1 MTYKEI
7 LQKYWGYPNFRG
19 IQSELVESIGSGRDT
34 LGLMPTG
41 GGKSITFQVPALAK
55 EGVCIV
61 ITPLISLMKDQVD
74 NLQRRHIKAAAI
86 FSGMQQHEII
96 STLENCIFGGIKLLY
111 ISPERLSSELFQA
124 KLKHIKVSFITVD
137 EAHCISQWGYDFRPS
152 YLEIIKIRALLPNV
166 PVLALTATATP
177 EVVKDIQKRLGFAQ
191 ENTFQMSFAR
201 SNLAYVKRN
210 AQDKFEEMVHIL
222 QSVQG
227 CAIVYCRSRRR
238 TKEAA
243 QYLLANNISATW
255 YHAGLEYT
263 VKETRQNDWQADK
276 VRVMVAT
283 NAFGMGIDKANVRIV
298 IHLDPPNS
306 IEAYFQEAGRAGRDG
321 EKSYAIML
329 YTKDADE
336 QKLRKRVGETFPPKE
351 TITEIYNQLAYFYQ
365 IGVGSGYGAT
375 FELPI
380 DKFCITY
387 GHFPIYVNAAL
398 QILTRAGYIN
408 YDPDPDN
415 KARVKF
421 ILSRNELYKL
431 GEQSKAENDVITQLL
446 RIYGGLFV
454 DYCFIDES
462 YIAERAG
469 LDRNTTYQTLKELSR
484 KRIIKFIPRKN
495 IPLITYLRDRV
506 DGAELL
512 LSPDVYEERKEK
524 FEERIASMISYL
536 QTDYTCRSRQLLRYF
551 GEEKSDN
558 CGVCDVCLAHKK
570 EEKAL
575 NKELRKAILGLLADN
590 NKHHITELKAFEPQ
604 PTTANDEKLDKVLA
618 EMLDEEEISM
628 DGNYIY
634 KP

>member
-111 ISPERLSSELFQA
+111 VSPERLSSELFQA

-263 VKETRQNDWQADK
+263 VKETRQNDWQAA
-276 VRVMVAT
+276 VSYT
-283 NAFGMGIDKANVRIV
+283 
-298 IHLDPPNS
+298 HL
-306 IEAYFQEAGRAGRDG
+306 
-321 EKSYAIML
+321 
-329 YTKDADE
+329 
-336 QKLRKRVGETFPPKE
+336 
-351 TITEIYNQLAYFYQ
+351 
-365 IGVGSGYGAT
+365 
-375 FELPI
+375 
-380 DKFCITY
+380 
-387 GHFPIYVNAAL
+387 
-398 QILTRAGYIN
+398 
-408 YDPDPDN
+408 
-415 KARVKF
+415 
-421 ILSRNELYKL
+421 
-431 GEQSKAENDVITQLL
+431 
-446 RIYGGLFV
+446 
-454 DYCFIDES
+454 
-462 YIAERAG
+462 
-469 LDRNTTYQTLKELSR
+469 TL
-484 KRIIKFIPRKN
+484 
-495 IPLITYLRDRV
+495 
-506 DGAELL
+506 
-512 LSPDVYEERKEK
+512 
-524 FEERIASMISYL
+524 
-536 QTDYTCRSRQLLRYF
+536 
-551 GEEKSDN
+551 
-558 CGVCDVCLAHKK
+558 
-570 EEKAL
+570 
-575 NKELRKAILGLLADN
+575 
-590 NKHHITELKAFEPQ
+590 
-604 PTTANDEKLDKVLA
+604 PTTPYV
-618 EMLDEEEISM
+618 
-628 DGNYIY
+628 
-634 KP
+634 